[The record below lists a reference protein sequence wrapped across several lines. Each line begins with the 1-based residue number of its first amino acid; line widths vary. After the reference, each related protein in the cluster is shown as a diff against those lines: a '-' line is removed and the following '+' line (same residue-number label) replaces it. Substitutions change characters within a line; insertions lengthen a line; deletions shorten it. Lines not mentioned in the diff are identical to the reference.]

1 MLHLHGDELSD
12 IFSTFA
18 RVRFLIERQNDAD
31 AVRSIIRNS
40 KDRFMIVM
48 RGEFCFG

>member
-1 MLHLHGDELSD
+1 MHGDDLPD
-12 IFSTFA
+12 IFSRST
-18 RVRFLIERQNDAD
+18 RVRFLIERQSDAD
-31 AVRSIIRNS
+31 AVRSIIRSS